1 MDVKKSL
8 RLAVDSGKVS
18 FGVNSVKKLISA
30 GEAKLIIVSN
40 DCPVDT
46 LKEMQRHAKLAS
58 IPLHIMDEKAML
70 LGASCGKPF
79 PASVLVVVDPGNS
92 DILEV
97 IKK

>member
-1 MDVKKSL
+1 MDIKKSL

-18 FGVNSVKKLISA
+18 FGVNGVKKLISN
-30 GEAKLIIVSN
+30 GSAKLIVVAS
-40 DCPVDT
+40 DCPT
-46 LKEMQRHAKLAS
+46 ETRKEMERHAKLAK
-58 IPLHIMDEKAML
+58 IPIHIMEEKAVL
-70 LGASCGKPF
+70 VGASCGKPF